1 METGGPEAASSG
13 QEVVGVSQEEK
24 THALLS
30 WVLMIVIS
38 FVSPLIFLLIDKD
51 KPFVYRHAAQG
62 LAYCIGVTVAAIVL
76 WIIAFVL
83 ALVFAPLALLMIPI
97 WIGIIVLN
105 IYVIVMGAINANK
118 GLPFDPPVTSA
129 IARSLFKV

>member
-1 METGGPEAASSG
+1 METGGPD
-13 QEVVGVSQEEK
+13 VVGVSQEEK

-38 FVSPLIFLLIDKD
+38 IISPLIFLLIDKD

-62 LAYCIGVTVAAIVL
+62 LAYCITVVVAAIAL
-76 WIIAFVL
+76 WIVVFVL
-83 ALVFAPLALLMIPI
+83 AMIFAPLALIGIPI
-97 WIGIIVLN
+97 WLAIIALN

-118 GLPFDPPVTSA
+118 GLPFDPPVSTA
-129 IARSLFKV
+129 VAKALFKV